1 MDSICARFAI
11 PAFMLAIAGCYHPT
25 PYGGWQG
32 QPQYI
37 APQQGP
43 GYMQNPGTL
52 VIPES
57 NAPLHVP
64 GSSTN
69 TYDDPY
75 NSNEETDGFRTD
87 PNGSYYGND
96 GGVPAPQEPGSGSD
110 SMFDKD
116 FGT

>member
-11 PAFMLAIAGCYHPT
+11 PASVLIIAGCYHPS

-32 QPQYI
+32 QQQYMPPQ
-37 APQQGP
+37 P

-75 NSNEETDGFRTD
+75 NSEAEDGFRND
-87 PNGSYYGND
+87 SESPYYRD
-96 GGVPAPQEPGSGSD
+96 EGGVPAPQDPGSGSD
-110 SMFDKD
+110 NMFDDD
-116 FGT
+116 FRGT